1 MKERNFDDDYY
12 WNYRRITAYLS
23 ILPTILGGST
33 VSAIII
39 QQAIFFI
46 VLIGLAIPL
55 GFYIHK
61 VMTNQKTFL
70 TKIIS
75 PIETKIYQFLGTPA
89 QKEMTAKHYGLSV
102 LFFSF
107 FSFVLLMAML
117 LGQGFLPLNPEK
129 LPGTSFSLAFNTA
142 ASFITNTNWQ
152 AYAGEDTLSIFT
164 QAFGLTVQN
173 FVSAAVG
180 IAVLFVLLR
189 GFTNRSSKQ
198 IGNFWQ
204 DLTKIILYILV
215 PISFIVSLLLIS
227 QGVVQ
232 TFAGSVET
240 TSLELGQ
247 KIFLPL
253 GTVASQVAIKQ
264 LGTNGGG
271 YFGANSAHPF
281 ENPNLISNFIEN
293 CSILLIPAALIVAF
307 GLFVKDWKQGRT
319 IMIVSLGFLIAA
331 LIVVTLSEYYGPQFS
346 HVIGQMNMEGKETRF
361 GIGWSALWAVST
373 TATSNGSIN
382 AMLDSF
388 TPIGGLIPMFLMQL
402 GEIIFGG
409 AGSGLYGMIV
419 FILLA
424 IFIAGLLV
432 GRTPEYL
439 GKKIEPFDMKMVC
452 LVILTPLLLTL
463 LGTMLFILNPQAMSW
478 LTNQGPHGFSEIL
491 YAFSSLANN
500 NGSAFAGLTTDTT
513 FLNILG
519 GIIMILSR
527 FIPML
532 AVIYLASNLGKKKI
546 VATGSGTLSTTNT
559 TFVTMLI
566 IVILVIGALSFLPS
580 MALGP
585 IAEHFMTK

>member
-1 MKERNFDDDYY
+1 M
-12 WNYRRITAYLS
+12 
-23 ILPTILGGST
+23 
-33 VSAIII
+33 SAIFI
-39 QQAIFFI
+39 QQTIFI
-46 VLIGLAIPL
+46 IILIGLAIPL
-55 GFYIHK
+55 GFYIYK
-61 VMTNQKTFL
+61 VMTGQKNLL
-70 TKIIS
+70 TRVIQ
-75 PIETKIYQFLGTPA
+75 PVETKIYRFLGTPA
-89 QKEMTAKHYGLSV
+89 EKEMTAKQYATSV
-102 LFFSF
+102 LVFSF
-107 FSFVLLMAML
+107 FSLLVLMAL
-117 LGQGFLPLNPEK
+117 LLSQGFLPLNPGK
-129 LPGTSFSLAFNTA
+129 LPGTSLSLAFNTA
-142 ASFITNTNWQ
+142 ASFVTNTNWQ

-173 FVSAAVG
+173 FVSAGVG

-189 GFTNRSSKQ
+189 GFTNRTSKHL
-198 IGNFWQ
+198 GNFWQ
-204 DLTKIILYILV
+204 DLTKVILYILL
-215 PISFIVSLLLIS
+215 PLSFIVSLILIS

-240 TSLELGQ
+240 SSLEFGE

-281 ENPNLISNFIEN
+281 ENPNLISNFVEN
-293 CSILLIPAALIVAF
+293 LSILLIPVALIVAF
-307 GLFVKDWKQGRT
+307 GLFVKEWKQGRT
-319 IMIVSLGFLIAA
+319 IMIVSFGFLIAA
-331 LIVVTLSEYYGPQFS
+331 LIGVTLSEYYGPSFS

-361 GIGWSALWAVST
+361 GIGWSSLWAVST
-373 TATSNGSIN
+373 TAASNGSVN
-382 AMLDSF
+382 SMLDSF
-388 TPIGGLIPMFLMQL
+388 TPLGGLIPMFLMQL

-409 AGSGLYGMIV
+409 VGSGLYGMLV

-463 LGTMLFILNPQAMSW
+463 IGTMLFILNPQATSW
-478 LTNQGPHGFSEIL
+478 LTNQGPHAFSEIL
-491 YAFSSLANN
+491 YTFTSLANN
-500 NGSAFAGLTTDTT
+500 NGSAFAGLTADTT

-546 VATGSGTLSTTNT
+546 VATGSGSLSTTNA

-566 IVILVIGALSFLPS
+566 IVILVVGALSFLPS

-585 IAEHFMTK
+585 IAEHFLTK